1 MLEKERLKN
10 EIHDETEDTEQIKKE
25 IEKQAAKRAITRAK
39 ANSWDLNIAIFLFL
53 VLILVIVLLFQGIGI
68 EIVAPTA
75 IFGLACVWLVGWR
88 HRKKLYPSYYEEEL
102 INLAWESSMKANKKE
117 TVQKKIEET
126 VEKHIQKALCEE
138 WDKENEL

>member
-1 MLEKERLKN
+1 MEQLKS
-10 EIHDETEDTEQIKKE
+10 EIHDEAEDTEQVKKE

-39 ANSWDLNIAIFLFL
+39 ANSWDLNTAIFLSL
-53 VLILVIVLLFQGIGI
+53 VLIAVMILLFQGIGI
-68 EIVAPTA
+68 EIVAPIA

-88 HRKKLYPSYYEEEL
+88 RRRKLYGSYYEEEL